1 MPGYTKSGTEA
12 DVTDGSYSDSD
23 NNPDG
28 PETKP
33 SSADIESATETDVV
47 DESDSDS
54 DSGSDNGSDGS
65 DGSDGSERGPEGHS
79 VFYDVPE
86 SLSRQEA
93 YIEGKCYLG
102 NQMQQQPRGPQL
114 WKEQVAGKQS
124 T

>member
-23 NNPDG
+23 NDPDG

-65 DGSDGSERGPEGHS
+65 DGSESGPEGHS

-86 SLSRQEA
+86 SPE
-93 YIEGKCYLG
+93 
-102 NQMQQQPRGPQL
+102 
-114 WKEQVAGKQS
+114 
-124 T
+124 